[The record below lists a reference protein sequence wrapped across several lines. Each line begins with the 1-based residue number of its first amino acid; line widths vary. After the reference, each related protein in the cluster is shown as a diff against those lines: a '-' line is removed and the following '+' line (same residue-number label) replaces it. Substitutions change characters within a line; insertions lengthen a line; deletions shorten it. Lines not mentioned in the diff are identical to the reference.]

1 MPSLQKAIIQS
12 CHPLPLSGCCT
23 TRLVAQACLSL
34 SPHLIRERRRR
45 EEKKAKAPSAE
56 KQRFFFLSS
65 RRKPSNQPLLL
76 ARSPKPRGKTS
87 LKFVIPI
94 GGAESAQELRGD
106 PSGRHLQ
113 YMTRA
118 VTLDYGGKV
127 QTRDYGGKAQTE
139 TLRPGPLRPANII
152 RAKFPTYKNGLNGIV
167 IKLADGPEMP
177 SLKETV
183 TKETADMLDRR
194 QRLSVRELAMKFEKG
209 LSTATL
215 LSNEVKWRQVALLE
229 RDILLKNLKTVLE
242 SLRGRVTGKT
252 KAELEDSISMVD
264 ILAVQLSKREAELL
278 QQKAEVTELAKSLK
292 LASEDAKKI
301 VDEER
306 ASAHTEIESARS
318 SVQRVQQAL
327 QEHEKMSKTTG
338 KQDMEELK
346 KEVREARRIKMLHY
360 PSKAMDLENEI
371 KILRKTFAER
381 STDCVNL
388 LKELGLHKRPEGN
401 DIPLFDLEGLQCLGS
416 ILRIVSQSSTTMD
429 FSNISIQWFRVH
441 PKESNKEIIS
451 GATRSVY
458 APEPHDVG
466 RYLEAEINY
475 GGEISVAK
483 TAGPIDP
490 DAGLVDY
497 VETLVR
503 KRETEF
509 NVVVLQL
516 NGIDQ
521 PKESVHVLNVGKLRM
536 RLSKGKTVVAKEF
549 YSSSMQLCGVRGG
562 GEAASQA
569 MFWRPRNDLSMVL
582 AFETTRERNTAI
594 MLTRRFAIDC
604 NIILAGPGDK
614 TPW

>member
-360 PSKAMDLENEI
+360 PSK
-371 KILRKTFAER
+371 
-381 STDCVNL
+381 
-388 LKELGLHKRPEGN
+388 LGLHKRPEGN

>member
-1 MPSLQKAIIQS
+1 
-12 CHPLPLSGCCT
+12 
-23 TRLVAQACLSL
+23 
-34 SPHLIRERRRR
+34 
-45 EEKKAKAPSAE
+45 
-56 KQRFFFLSS
+56 
-65 RRKPSNQPLLL
+65 
-76 ARSPKPRGKTS
+76 
-87 LKFVIPI
+87 
-94 GGAESAQELRGD
+94 
-106 PSGRHLQ
+106 
-113 YMTRA
+113 
-118 VTLDYGGKV
+118 
-127 QTRDYGGKAQTE
+127 
-139 TLRPGPLRPANII
+139 
-152 RAKFPTYKNGLNGIV
+152 
-167 IKLADGPEMP
+167 
-177 SLKETV
+177 
-183 TKETADMLDRR
+183 
-194 QRLSVRELAMKFEKG
+194 
-209 LSTATL
+209 
-215 LSNEVKWRQVALLE
+215 
-229 RDILLKNLKTVLE
+229 
-242 SLRGRVTGKT
+242 
-252 KAELEDSISMVD
+252 
-264 ILAVQLSKREAELL
+264 
-278 QQKAEVTELAKSLK
+278 
-292 LASEDAKKI
+292 
-301 VDEER
+301 
-306 ASAHTEIESARS
+306 
-318 SVQRVQQAL
+318 
-327 QEHEKMSKTTG
+327 
-338 KQDMEELK
+338 
-346 KEVREARRIKMLHY
+346 
-360 PSKAMDLENEI
+360 
-371 KILRKTFAER
+371 
-381 STDCVNL
+381 
-388 LKELGLHKRPEGN
+388 LKELELHKRPEGN

-475 GGEISVAK
+475 GGEIAIAK

-521 PKESVHVLNVGKLRM
+521 PKESVHVLNIGKLRM